1 MRSVY
6 VSFYEAYPPVSGAA
20 SVTWNCARRSPREV
34 TLIQLSGTAG
44 EDVVDGVRVVRL
56 VGSGRG
62 VGKLIAIRKLVGQ
75 IVGHCRT
82 IDPDVIVLEGA
93 SWAVYHWMLLRALRR
108 AGLRARVWY
117 HSHNVEKLL
126 RRDRNGR
133 AIATVT
139 GWAEGRLLRGA
150 DRAFAVSPV
159 DQAQFLALYGA
170 KTDLWPNGVD
180 LERFESVS
188 DEQIARAREAMGIG
202 DQAVLF
208 MGLYAYPPNTRAVD
222 FLNDQVMP
230 KVRERLPGAQL
241 VVLGGQVPYARP
253 WMINPGVVPFEQLPA
268 VVKAC
273 AVGAAPVFEGSG
285 TRLKILEYGAAGL
298 AVVSTRKGAE
308 GLDVVD
314 GESILLREDAA
325 GFAEGIGTALD
336 RHQRR
341 TLGAALRQVVAA
353 GYGYDGILRRVWG
366 TA

>member
-20 SVTWNCARRSPREV
+20 SVTWNCARRSPGKV
-34 TLIQLSGTAG
+34 TLIQLSSTAG

-75 IVGHCRT
+75 IVGRCRT

-93 SWAVYHWMLLRALRR
+93 SWAVYHWMLLRAIRR

-126 RRDRNGR
+126 RQDRNGR

-150 DRAFAVSPV
+150 DRAFAVSTV
-159 DQAQFLALYGA
+159 DQAQFRELYGA
-170 KTDLWPNGVD
+170 ATDLWPNGVD
-180 LERFESVS
+180 VERFDAVS
-188 DEQIARAREAMGIG
+188 DADVASARERLGIG
-202 DQAVLF
+202 DCAVLF

-222 FLNDQVMP
+222 FLNNEVMP
-230 KVRERLPGAQL
+230 RVRERRPEAQL
-241 VVLGGQVPYARP
+241 VVLGGRVPYARP

-308 GLDVVD
+308 GLDVTD
-314 GESILLREDAA
+314 GESILLREGGE
-325 GFAEGIGTALD
+325 GFAEGIAMALDPTQRRRLGTALRD
-336 RHQRR
+336 
-341 TLGAALRQVVAA
+341 VVASV
-353 GYGYDGILRRVWG
+353 YGFGRIVGGVWG
-366 TA
+366 